1 MEIRAENLR
10 VSFDTKEI
18 LRGISVN
25 AGKKEFVGVIGPNG
39 CGKSTLLKCIYRV
52 LKPGKGA
59 VYLNGQELYTM
70 SVKSSAKKMA
80 VVSQHNYYNFD
91 FSVREVVLMGRSP
104 HKKALERDDA
114 RDFQIVEEALKTVK
128 MEEFAD
134 RSFST
139 LSGGEQQRV
148 ILARA
153 LAQQTPALILDEPT
167 NHLDITHQLLLL
179 DLVKN
184 LHVTV
189 ISALH
194 DLNMAA
200 AFCDKLYVM
209 KQGEAVAY
217 GTPREV
223 LTPALI
229 RDIYQVDAEI
239 VRDSKGNMHILFI

>member
-1 MEIRAENLR
+1 
-10 VSFDTKEI
+10 
-18 LRGISVN
+18 
-25 AGKKEFVGVIGPNG
+25 
-39 CGKSTLLKCIYRV
+39 
-52 LKPGKGA
+52 
-59 VYLNGQELYTM
+59 
-70 SVKSSAKKMA
+70 
-80 VVSQHNYYNFD
+80 
-91 FSVREVVLMGRSP
+91 MGRSP